1 MKTTEI
7 VLQLENTSQL
17 LLPKGSVFYS
27 KRLLNPDAE
36 EFIIEEAAS
45 EPRGT
50 SFHIKIV
57 LPNNQQDELPGMKSA
72 IHQHFR
78 YRKNKSE
85 KQLKQTVRIG
95 WRALSLAILFL
106 AILIPLIIV
115 VSKALPESGFSFTL
129 REILIIL
136 GWVALWR
143 PVDYLLYEWR
153 IYRRDAKLF
162 EKLEECSVE
171 FLYDS

>member
-1 MKTTEI
+1 MKTAEI
-7 VLQLENTSQL
+7 LLHLKNTSQL
-17 LLPKGSVFYS
+17 LLPNDSVFYS
-27 KRLLNPDAE
+27 KRLLTPDAE

-45 EPRGT
+45 QRRGT
-50 SFHIKIV
+50 SFHIKV
-57 LPNNQQDELPGMKSA
+57 FLPNNQKQELPEMKSA

-78 YRKNKSE
+78 YRKRKSE
-85 KQLKQTVRIG
+85 KQLKQTLRIG
-95 WRALSLAILFL
+95 WRALLLALLFL
-106 AILIPLIIV
+106 AILIPLIIIL
-115 VSKALPESGFSFTL
+115 SKTLPESGFSFTL

-153 IYRRDAKLF
+153 IYKRDAKLF

-171 FLYDS
+171 FLHDR

>member
-1 MKTTEI
+1 MKTAEI
-7 VLQLENTSQL
+7 VLHLQNTSQL
-17 LLPKGSVFYS
+17 LLPKESIFYS
-27 KRLLNPDAE
+27 QRLLSPDAE

-45 EPRGT
+45 QPRGT
-50 SFHIKIV
+50 SFHIKIF
-57 LPNNQQDELPGMKSA
+57 LSTNQQEELPGMKSA

-78 YRKNKSE
+78 YRKNKSG

-153 IYRRDAKLF
+153 IYRRDVKLF
-162 EKLEECSVE
+162 EKLEDCEVD
-171 FLYDS
+171 FFYD